1 MRVTG
6 PVRQGVTTNSD
17 KSSTN
22 LVGMKCMPCEKY
34 AKADMPVRLS
44 GALANYPIILSD
56 SCTIVEEP
64 TALIQVLPCTRL
76 MRLDQSP

>member
-1 MRVTG
+1 M
-6 PVRQGVTTNSD
+6 NSD

-44 GALANYPIILSD
+44 GAVANVIILSD
-56 SCTIVEEP
+56 SFTILEEP
-64 TALIQVLPCTRL
+64 TALIQVLPL